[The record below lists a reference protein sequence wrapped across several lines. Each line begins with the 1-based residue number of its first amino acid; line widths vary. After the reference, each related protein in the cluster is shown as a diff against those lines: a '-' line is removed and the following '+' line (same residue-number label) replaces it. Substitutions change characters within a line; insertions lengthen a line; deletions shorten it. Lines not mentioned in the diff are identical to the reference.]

1 MHLGL
6 AVIMDDY
13 NAISES
19 TIQLRFPDGIWRE
32 AYVMW
37 AAFLADQQEFDKL
50 CCETSQRCK
59 QCEAP
64 KHRLHEPHTVFA
76 PRKAKNVERAVR
88 NAAFAGRLP
97 GQAQGQA
104 GPPLFTV
111 GTDPKSKRPRWFP
124 TPACTKKV
132 YEDTRKALGGVHLV
146 ENGLWRARHFKFDY
160 LMQVCS
166 WFAPGLFWVCTFSAQ
181 LIATRTRR

>member
-1 MHLGL
+1 M
-6 AVIMDDY
+6 
-13 NAISES
+13 
-19 TIQLRFPDGIWRE
+19 
-32 AYVMW
+32 
-37 AAFLADQQEFDKL
+37 
-50 CCETSQRCK
+50 
-59 QCEAP
+59 
-64 KHRLHEPHTVFA
+64 FA

-132 YEDTRKALGGVHLV
+132 YEDTRNLKALGGVHPSLV
-146 ENGLWRARHFKFDY
+146 EILLENRDGLWRARHFKFDY

-166 WFAPGLFWVCTFSAQ
+166 WFAPGLFWVCTFFAQ